1 MPGVTVGEGKSF
13 QPRTSAAI
21 PEQERMFCERTAG
34 GQGRVTNVAIQVPHL
49 GAKVEALP
57 RPVCRR
63 PRGEAWWPL
72 LCGPEGPERMEIF
85 GIYLLDAGR
94 YDQHAFPD
102 FRVDP
107 RIGEA
112 QPLDPRW
119 ERVGPLAR
127 LDMGHVIYWRG
138 PRMAGAASPWS
149 GRCYQNRG
157 PASEPDG
164 WRCKAGY
171 LLTPRIALVYD
182 FVTPRDDFVPAAL
195 RVEERV
201 SRIASSLV
209 IDERT
214 VPRRQ

>member
-1 MPGVTVGEGKSF
+1 MGIE
-13 QPRTSAAI
+13 
-21 PEQERMFCERTAG
+21 
-34 GQGRVTNVAIQVPHL
+34 
-49 GAKVEALP
+49 
-57 RPVCRR
+57 
-63 PRGEAWWPL
+63 
-72 LCGPEGPERMEIF
+72 
-85 GIYLLDAGR
+85 GIYLLDAAR
-94 YDQHAFPD
+94 YDQRAFPE

-149 GRCYQNRG
+149 ARCHQNRG
-157 PASEPDG
+157 PANEPDG

-171 LLTPRIALVYD
+171 LLTPHIALVYD
-182 FVTPRDDFVPAAL
+182 FVTPGDDFVPAAL
-195 RVEERV
+195 SVEARV
-201 SRIASSLV
+201 SRIARSLLG
-209 IDERT
+209 DEGT